1 MFQHN
6 GFMSFLDVVMSQHN
20 GFVIF
25 LDMVMSQY
33 FNEFITFLIWHVLA

>member
-6 GFMSFLDVVMSQHN
+6 GFMSFLDVDMSQHN
-20 GFVIF
+20 GLMIF

-33 FNEFITFLIWHVLA
+33 FNEFITFLIWYVLA